1 MGYFLLCTDNNQGQ
15 VAGDWVVID
24 WIRPLTD
31 QFNIELEDPE
41 QLDEIETMTRL
52 IVAASQSDGP
62 LVRDHIDR
70 ILGLDG
76 P

>member
-1 MGYFLLCTDNNQGQ
+1 L
-15 VAGDWVVID
+15 VD

-31 QFNIELEDPE
+31 QFDVELEDPE
-41 QLDEIETMTRL
+41 QLDEIETTTKL

-62 LVRDHIDR
+62 LARDHIDR